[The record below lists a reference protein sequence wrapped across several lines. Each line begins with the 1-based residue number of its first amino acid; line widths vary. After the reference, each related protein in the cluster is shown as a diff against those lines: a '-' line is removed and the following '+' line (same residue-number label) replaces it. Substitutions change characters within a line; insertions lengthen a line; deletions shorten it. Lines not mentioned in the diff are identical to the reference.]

1 MKIYPGMSN
10 LEQEILDEL
19 GTKMQSEIDRE
30 ILWGMLNKMGW
41 IRVNISR
48 FTDQRHA
55 VDITYWLN
63 EHIKNPYERRGADF
77 IFENDRDA
85 LLFILRWKDES

>member
-1 MKIYPGMSN
+1 MSN

-30 ILWGMLNKMGW
+30 ILWGMLKGMGW
-41 IRVNISR
+41 TRVMIDR
-48 FTDQRHA
+48 FQDNKHA
-55 VDITYWLN
+55 VDITHWLN
-63 EHIKNPYERRGADF
+63 ENCEGSYERNGRDF

-85 LLFILRWKDES
+85 INFILKWK